1 MDINSLDRLMHSL
14 RSQVTAVAQDI
25 DYMLS
30 GELEDHEL
38 EEVGDK
44 LQKAFE
50 LLSQASEE
58 LEY

>member
-14 RSQVTAVAQDI
+14 RSQVTAVARDI

>member
-30 GELEDHEL
+30 GELDDNEL